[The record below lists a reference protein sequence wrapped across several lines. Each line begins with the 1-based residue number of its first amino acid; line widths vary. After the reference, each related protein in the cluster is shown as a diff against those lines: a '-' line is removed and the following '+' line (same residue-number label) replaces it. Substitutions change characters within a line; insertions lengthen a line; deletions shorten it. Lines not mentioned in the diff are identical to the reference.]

1 MILRRRDSIERKT
14 PEQFTSMRRAGLIV
28 AEVHE
33 RISREAAPGV
43 TTLDLDR
50 IAREILA
57 ARRAAPSFLG
67 YHGYPAV
74 ICASVNEQVVHGIP
88 SDTPLVD
95 GDVLSVDFGAIVE
108 DSRGIGWHG
117 DAAVTLLIGE
127 TIDPEDIALSDAT
140 REGLWAGLA
149 ATAPG
154 IKLGDLGA
162 TIERTIRARG
172 PYGILTDYVG
182 HGIGTSMHMAPDVP
196 NVGPAGRGMTLTA
209 GMAIAIEPMVTR
221 GTHETEVLEDD
232 WTVITRDGSRAA
244 HWEHTVAITEH
255 GPWVLTAADGGAAAF
270 AALGVA
276 SPAAERG

>member
-14 PEQFTSMRRAGLIV
+14 PEQFNSMRRAGLIV

-33 RISREAAPGV
+33 RLSREAAPGV

-57 ARRAAPSFLG
+57 AHGAAPSFLG

-88 SDTPLVD
+88 SDTPLAE
-95 GDVLSVDFGAIVE
+95 GDVLSVDFGAIVQ
-108 DSRGIGWHG
+108 DSRGVGWHG

-127 TIDPEDIALSDAT
+127 NIDAEDIALSDAT

-162 TIERTIRARG
+162 TIERTIRAKG

-196 NVGPAGRGMTLTA
+196 NVGSPGRGMTLTD

-244 HWEHTVAITEH
+244 HWEHTVAITEQ